1 VPAERV
7 DKLSDV
13 TDVVD
18 VVVVGGGAMGTA
30 AARSL
35 AARGREVLVFERFEV
50 GNALGSSG
58 GPTRIFRLSYH
69 HPDYVRMA
77 RLAIASWRALESEAG
92 EPLLIPTGGL
102 DLGDPDGLRAQA
114 LHEAGEA
121 FTVISAEGAAERWP
135 GVRFRSGVEVL
146 VQDDAAVCLAER
158 TIGAQARSAVAAG
171 ATILERTPV
180 GSIVTIGPDLA
191 EVRTADRTIRAPVVV
206 VAAGAWEAGL
216 LRGVGIDLPLRP
228 TQEQVTYFRGG
239 EAAEGPQ
246 PMPTIVDWTRDPI
259 AYTVPDPTE
268 PGSFK
273 VALHLSGPV
282 VDPDDRTTEADPLRV
297 DEVVRYARETF
308 PGSDPTGDSETCL
321 YTNAPDED
329 FVLDRTGPVVIASP
343 CSGHGFKF
351 APLVGELVADLATG
365 AEPAVPLGRF
375 ASSRAALR

>member
-1 VPAERV
+1 V
-7 DKLSDV
+7 DRLSTV
-13 TDVVD
+13 TEAVD

-35 AARGREVLVFERFEV
+35 AARGRDVLVLERFEV
-50 GNALGSSG
+50 GHSLGSSG

-77 RLAIASWRALESEAG
+77 RLAIASWRSLESEAG
-92 EPLLIPTGGL
+92 ETLLIPTGGL

-114 LHEAGEA
+114 LREAGEA
-121 FTVISAEGAAERWP
+121 YAVISAGEAAERWP
-135 GVRFRSGVEVL
+135 GVRFRWGVEVL

-158 TIGAQARSAVAAG
+158 TLRAQARSAVAAG

-180 GSIVTIGPDLA
+180 GSIATVGSDLA
-191 EVRTADRTIRAPVVV
+191 EVRTADRTIRAPAVV

-228 TQEQVTYFRGG
+228 TLEQVTYFRGG
-239 EAAEGPQ
+239 RAAAGPES
-246 PMPTIVDWTRDPI
+246 MPTIVDWTRDPI

-282 VDPDDRTTEADPLRV
+282 VDPDDRTSEPDPGRV
-297 DEVVRYARETF
+297 HDVVRYTRETF
-308 PGSDPTGDSETCL
+308 PGSDATGVSETCL
-321 YTNAPDED
+321 YTNTPDED
-329 FVLDRTGPVVIASP
+329 FVLDRVGPVVIASP

-351 APLVGELVADLATG
+351 APLVGEIVADLATG
-365 AEPAVPLGRF
+365 ARPAVPLARF
-375 ASSRAALR
+375 ASSRESLR